1 MPKKPTRLKQTTILT
16 LPEQIGSTK
25 HLPVWFPAHPGARMR
40 DATITIEKFSNSGN
54 VEARWVQKAA
64 FVREN
69 SPFGGG
75 VDGGGVFGAL
85 IGRDPVVSGT
95 TGKPRKSTTA
105 PGGLILVTVT
115 VTVPPRGNDEEVVE
129 KFEIEATTIDLP

>member
-16 LPEQIGSTK
+16 LPEQIGVDK
-25 HLPVWFPAHPGARMR
+25 RLPVWFPAHPGARMQG
-40 DATITIEKFSNSGN
+40 ATIKIEKFSNNGRL
-54 VEARWVQKAA
+54 EASWEHEGTCTRH
-64 FVREN
+64 E

-75 VDGGGVFGAL
+75 PNGGGVFGAL
-85 IGRDPVVSGT
+85 IGREPVVSAT

-115 VTVPPRGNDEEVVE
+115 VTVPPSGTDEEIVE
-129 KFEIEATTIDLP
+129 KFEIEATTINLP

>member
-1 MPKKPTRLKQTTILT
+1 MPKKTTRLKQSAILT
-16 LPEQIGSTK
+16 LPEQIGNDK
-25 HLPVWFPAHPGARMR
+25 HLPVWFPAHPGARME
-40 DATITIEKFSNSGN
+40 DATITIEKFSNNGN
-54 VEARWVQKAA
+54 LEAMWVRKGP
-64 FVREN
+64 FTRRD

-75 VDGGGVFGAL
+75 PNGGGVFGAL
-85 IGRDPVVSGT
+85 IGREPVVSAT

-129 KFEIEATTIDLP
+129 KFEIEATTINLP